1 MSKPKVIIFIS
12 GNGSN
17 LQNIINNIDSD
28 FLKMDIVAVVSNNS
42 EAKGLAKAEAAGIKT
57 IVIDTSNK
65 YIDQL
70 LAIAN
75 TYDIDLILLSGFM
88 KILPKDFTD
97 KFYGK
102 IINLHP
108 SLLPKFKGLD
118 THKKVLISKE
128 KYHGASVHFVT
139 SKLDDGPVIIQ
150 GKTKILKNDSE
161 DTLRDRVHKIEYN
174 IFPLAIK
181 WFVENHIKQVKDKCF
196 FDNEELEC
204 PIEHLS
210 D

>member
-1 MSKPKVIIFIS
+1 MNRPKVIIFIS

-28 FLKMDIVAVVSNNS
+28 FLKMDIAAVISNNPN
-42 EAKGLAKAEAAGIKT
+42 AKGLIRAEKAGIQT
-57 IVIDTSNK
+57 MLIDTSSK
-65 YIDQL
+65 YIDEL
-70 LAIAN
+70 LSLIN
-75 TYDIDLILLSGFM
+75 TYNIDLVLLSGFM

-108 SLLPKFKGLD
+108 SLLPKFKGLN

-139 SKLDDGPVIIQ
+139 SKLDDGPIIIQ

-161 DTLRDRVHKIEYN
+161 DTLKDRIHKIEHN

-181 WFVENHIKQVKDKCF
+181 WFIENHIKQIKDKCY
-196 FDNEELEC
+196 FDDEELKC

>member
-1 MSKPKVIIFIS
+1 MSRPKSIIFIS

-17 LQNIINNIDSD
+17 LQNIINNVTNN
-28 FLKMDIVAVVSNNS
+28 FLKMDIVAVVSNNA
-42 EAKGLAKAEAAGIKT
+42 EAKGLVRAKEAGIET

-65 YIDQL
+65 YIDKLLTLINTYHVDLVL
-70 LAIAN
+70 LA
-75 TYDIDLILLSGFM
+75 GFM

-118 THKKVLISKE
+118 THKKVLASKE

-150 GKTKILKNDSE
+150 GKTEILENDNE
-161 DTLRDRVHKIEYN
+161 ITLRDRVHKIEHN

-181 WFVENHIKQVKDKCF
+181 WFIENHIKQVEEKCF

>member
-1 MSKPKVIIFIS
+1 MSRPKVIIFIS
-12 GNGSN
+12 GKGSN
-17 LQNIINNIDSD
+17 LQNIINNIDSN
-28 FLKMDIVAVVSNNS
+28 FLKMDITAVVSNNS
-42 EAKGLAKAEAAGIKT
+42 NAKGLARAEEAGIKT

-102 IINLHP
+102 IMNLHP

-118 THKKVLISKE
+118 THKKVLASKE
-128 KYHGASVHFVT
+128 EYHGASVHFVT

-150 GKTKILKNDSE
+150 GKTKILKSDSE
-161 DTLRDRVHKIEYN
+161 NTLRDRVHRIEHN

-181 WFVENHIKQVKDKCF
+181 WFIEKHIKQVKDKCF

-204 PIEHLS
+204 PIEHLA

>member
-1 MSKPKVIIFIS
+1 MNRPKSIIFIS

-17 LQNIINNIDSD
+17 LQNIINNVTNN
-28 FLKMDIVAVVSNNS
+28 FLKMDIVAVVSNNA
-42 EAKGLAKAEAAGIKT
+42 EAKGLVRAKEAGIET

-65 YIDQL
+65 YIDKLLSLINTYHVDLVL
-70 LAIAN
+70 LA
-75 TYDIDLILLSGFM
+75 GFM

-118 THKKVLISKE
+118 THKKVLASKE

-150 GKTKILKNDSE
+150 GKTEILENDNE
-161 DTLRDRVHKIEYN
+161 ITLRDRVHKIEHN

-181 WFVENHIKQVKDKCF
+181 WFIENHIKQVEEKCF

>member
-1 MSKPKVIIFIS
+1 MSRPKVIIFIS

-28 FLKMDIVAVVSNNS
+28 FLKMDIIAVVSNNS
-42 EAKGLAKAEAAGIKT
+42 DAKGLARAQQADIET

-70 LAIAN
+70 LALEN

-102 IINLHP
+102 ILNLHP
-108 SLLPKFKGLD
+108 SLLPKFKGLN

-139 SKLDDGPVIIQ
+139 SILDDGPIIIQ
-150 GKTKILKNDSE
+150 GKTKVLKTDNE
-161 DTLRDRVHKIEYN
+161 ATLKDRIHKIEYN

-181 WFVENHIKQVKDKCF
+181 WFIENHIKQVKDKCF

>member
-1 MSKPKVIIFIS
+1 M
-12 GNGSN
+12 
-17 LQNIINNIDSD
+17 
-28 FLKMDIVAVVSNNS
+28 
-42 EAKGLAKAEAAGIKT
+42 GIET

-70 LAIAN
+70 LALAN

-139 SKLDDGPVIIQ
+139 SKLDDGPIIIQ
-150 GKTKILKNDSE
+150 GKTKILKMI
-161 DTLRDRVHKIEYN
+161 VKIR
-174 IFPLAIK
+174 
-181 WFVENHIKQVKDKCF
+181 
-196 FDNEELEC
+196 
-204 PIEHLS
+204 
-210 D
+210 

>member
-1 MSKPKVIIFIS
+1 MSRPKSIIFIS

-17 LQNIINNIDSD
+17 LQNIINNVTND
-28 FLKMDIVAVVSNNS
+28 FLKMDIAAVVSNNP
-42 EAKGLAKAEAAGIKT
+42 EAKGLIRAKEAGIET

-65 YIDQL
+65 YIDKL
-70 LAIAN
+70 LTLIN
-75 TYDIDLILLSGFM
+75 TYNIDLILLSGFM

-97 KFYGK
+97 KFCGK

-108 SLLPKFKGLD
+108 SLLPKFKGLN
-118 THKKVLISKE
+118 THKKVLASKE

-139 SKLDDGPVIIQ
+139 SELDDGPVIIQ
-150 GKTKILKNDSE
+150 GKTEILKNDNE
-161 DTLRDRVHKIEYN
+161 DTLRNRVHKIEQN

-181 WFVENHIKQVKDKCF
+181 WFIENHIKQVKDKCF

-210 D
+210 N

>member
-1 MSKPKVIIFIS
+1 MSRPKSIIFIS

-17 LQNIINNIDSD
+17 LQNIINNISSD
-28 FLKMDIVAVVSNNS
+28 FLKMDIAAVVSNNP
-42 EAKGLAKAEAAGIKT
+42 EAKGLTRAKEAGIET

-65 YIDQL
+65 YVDKL
-70 LAIAN
+70 LTLIN
-75 TYDIDLILLSGFM
+75 TYNIDLILLSGFM

-108 SLLPKFKGLD
+108 SLLPKFKGLN
-118 THKKVLISKE
+118 THKKVLASKE

-139 SKLDDGPVIIQ
+139 SELDDGPVIIQ
-150 GKTKILKNDSE
+150 GKTEILKNDNE
-161 DTLRDRVHKIEYN
+161 DTLRNRVHKIEQN

-181 WFVENHIKQVKDKCF
+181 WFIENHIKQVKDKCF

-210 D
+210 N

>member
-1 MSKPKVIIFIS
+1 MSRPKSIIFIS

-17 LQNIINNIDSD
+17 LQNIINNVTSN
-28 FLKMDIVAVVSNNS
+28 FLKMDIVAVVSNNA
-42 EAKGLAKAEAAGIKT
+42 EAKGLVRAKEAGIET

-65 YIDQL
+65 YIDKLLSLINTYHVDLVL
-70 LAIAN
+70 LA
-75 TYDIDLILLSGFM
+75 GFM

-118 THKKVLISKE
+118 THKKVLASKE

-150 GKTKILKNDSE
+150 GKTEILENDNE
-161 DTLRDRVHKIEYN
+161 ITLRDRVHKIEHN

-181 WFVENHIKQVKDKCF
+181 WFIENHIKQVEEKCF

>member
-1 MSKPKVIIFIS
+1 MSRPKSIIFIS

-17 LQNIINNIDSD
+17 LQNIINNISSD
-28 FLKMDIVAVVSNNS
+28 FLKMDIAAVVSNNP
-42 EAKGLAKAEAAGIKT
+42 EAKGLTRAKKAGIET

-65 YIDQL
+65 YVDKL
-70 LAIAN
+70 LTLIN
-75 TYDIDLILLSGFM
+75 TYNIDLILLSGFM

-108 SLLPKFKGLD
+108 SLLPKFKGLN
-118 THKKVLISKE
+118 THKKVLASKE

-139 SKLDDGPVIIQ
+139 SELDDGPVIIQ
-150 GKTKILKNDSE
+150 GKTEILKNDNE
-161 DTLRDRVHKIEYN
+161 DTLRDRVHKIEQN

-181 WFVENHIKQVKDKCF
+181 WFIENHIKQVKDKCF

-210 D
+210 N

>member
-1 MSKPKVIIFIS
+1 MSRPKVIIFIS
-12 GNGSN
+12 GKGSN
-17 LQNIINNIDSD
+17 LQNIINNIDSN
-28 FLKMDIVAVVSNNS
+28 FLKMDITAVVSNNS
-42 EAKGLAKAEAAGIKT
+42 NAKGLARAEEVGIKT

-139 SKLDDGPVIIQ
+139 SKLDDGPIIIQ

-161 DTLRDRVHKIEYN
+161 DTLKDRIHKIEHN

-181 WFVENHIKQVKDKCF
+181 WFIENHIKQIKDKCY
-196 FDNEELEC
+196 FDDEELKC

>member
-1 MSKPKVIIFIS
+1 MSRPKVIIFIS

-17 LQNIINNIDSD
+17 LQNIINNINSD

-42 EAKGLAKAEAAGIKT
+42 EAKGLARAEKAGIKT

-70 LAIAN
+70 LTLEN
-75 TYDIDLILLSGFM
+75 TYNIDLILLSGFM

-108 SLLPKFKGLD
+108 SLLPKFKGLN

-139 SKLDDGPVIIQ
+139 SRLDDGPIIIQ
-150 GKTKILKNDSE
+150 GKTKVLKTDNE
-161 DTLRDRVHKIEYN
+161 VTLKDRIHKIEYN

-181 WFVENHIKQVKDKCF
+181 WFIENHVKQVKDKCF

>member
-1 MSKPKVIIFIS
+1 MSRPKVIIFIS
-12 GNGSN
+12 GKGSN
-17 LQNIINNIDSD
+17 LQNIINNIDSN
-28 FLKMDIVAVVSNNS
+28 FLKMDITAVVSNNS
-42 EAKGLAKAEAAGIKT
+42 NAKGLARAEEVGIKT

-139 SKLDDGPVIIQ
+139 SKLDDGPIIIQ

-161 DTLRDRVHKIEYN
+161 DTLKDRIHKIEHN

-181 WFVENHIKQVKDKCF
+181 WFIENHIKQVKGKCF

-204 PIEHLS
+204 PIEHLA

>member
-1 MSKPKVIIFIS
+1 MSRSKSIIFIS

-17 LQNIINNIDSD
+17 LQNIINNINND
-28 FLKMDIVAVVSNNS
+28 FLKMDIVAVVSNNA
-42 EAKGLAKAEAAGIKT
+42 EAKGLARAKIAGIET

-65 YIDQL
+65 YTDKL
-70 LAIAN
+70 LTLIN
-75 TYDIDLILLSGFM
+75 TYKIDLILLSGFM

-118 THKKVLISKE
+118 TYKKVLASKE

-150 GKTKILKNDSE
+150 GKTEILENDDE
-161 DTLRDRVHKIEYN
+161 ITLRDRVHKIEHN

-181 WFVENHIKQVKDKCF
+181 WFIENHIKQVEEKCF

>member
-1 MSKPKVIIFIS
+1 MSRPKVIIFIS
-12 GNGSN
+12 GKGSN
-17 LQNIINNIDSD
+17 LQNIINNIDSN
-28 FLKMDIVAVVSNNS
+28 FLKMDITAVVSNNS
-42 EAKGLAKAEAAGIKT
+42 NAKGLARAEEVGIKT
-57 IVIDTSNK
+57 IVIDISNK

-139 SKLDDGPVIIQ
+139 SKLDDGPIIIQ

-161 DTLRDRVHKIEYN
+161 NTLKDRIHKIEHN

-181 WFVENHIKQVKDKCF
+181 WFIENHIKQIKDKCY
-196 FDNEELEC
+196 FDDEELKC

>member
-1 MSKPKVIIFIS
+1 MSRPKVIIFIS

-17 LQNIINNIDSD
+17 LQNIINNVDSD

-70 LAIAN
+70 LTLAN
-75 TYDIDLILLSGFM
+75 TYNTDLILLSGFM

-139 SKLDDGPVIIQ
+139 SKLDDGPIIIQ
-150 GKTKILKNDSE
+150 GKTKVLKTDNE
-161 DTLRDRVHKIEYN
+161 VTLKERIHKIEYN

-181 WFVENHIKQVKDKCF
+181 WFIENHIKQVKDKCF
-196 FDNEELEC
+196 FNNEELEC

>member
-1 MSKPKVIIFIS
+1 
-12 GNGSN
+12 
-17 LQNIINNIDSD
+17 
-28 FLKMDIVAVVSNNS
+28 MDIVAVVSNNA
-42 EAKGLAKAEAAGIKT
+42 EAKGLARAKTAGIET

-65 YIDQL
+65 YTDKL
-70 LAIAN
+70 LTLIN
-75 TYDIDLILLSGFM
+75 TYKIDLILLSGFM

-118 THKKVLISKE
+118 TYKKVLASKE

-150 GKTKILKNDSE
+150 GKTEILKNDSE
-161 DTLRDRVHKIEYN
+161 DTLRDRVHRIEYN

-181 WFVENHIKQVKDKCF
+181 WFIENHIKQVKDKCF

>member
-1 MSKPKVIIFIS
+1 MSRSKSIIFIS

-17 LQNIINNIDSD
+17 LQNIINNINND
-28 FLKMDIVAVVSNNS
+28 FLKMDIVAVVSNNA
-42 EAKGLAKAEAAGIKT
+42 EAKGLARATAAGIET

-65 YIDQL
+65 YTDKL
-70 LAIAN
+70 LTLIN
-75 TYDIDLILLSGFM
+75 TYKIDLILLSGFM

-118 THKKVLISKE
+118 TYKKVLASKE

-150 GKTKILKNDSE
+150 GKTEILKNDSE

-181 WFVENHIKQVKDKCF
+181 WFIENHIKQVKDKCF

>member
-1 MSKPKVIIFIS
+1 MSRSKSIIFIS

-17 LQNIINNIDSD
+17 LQNIINNINND
-28 FLKMDIVAVVSNNS
+28 FLKMDIVAVVSNNA
-42 EAKGLAKAEAAGIKT
+42 EAKGLARAKAAGIET

-65 YIDQL
+65 YTDKL
-70 LAIAN
+70 LTLIN
-75 TYDIDLILLSGFM
+75 TYKIDLILLSGFM

-118 THKKVLISKE
+118 TYKKVLASKE

-150 GKTKILKNDSE
+150 GKTEILKNDSE
-161 DTLRDRVHKIEYN
+161 DTLKDRIHKIEYN

-181 WFVENHIKQVKDKCF
+181 WFIENHIKQVKDKCF

>member
-1 MSKPKVIIFIS
+1 MSRPKVIIFIS
-12 GNGSN
+12 GKGSN
-17 LQNIINNIDSD
+17 LQNIINNIDSN
-28 FLKMDIVAVVSNNS
+28 FLKMDITAVVSNNS
-42 EAKGLAKAEAAGIKT
+42 NAKGLARAEEVGIKT

-139 SKLDDGPVIIQ
+139 SKLDDGPIIIQ

-161 DTLRDRVHKIEYN
+161 NTLKDRIHKIEHN

-181 WFVENHIKQVKDKCF
+181 WFIENHIKQVKDKCY
-196 FDNEELEC
+196 FDDEELKC

>member
-1 MSKPKVIIFIS
+1 MSRPKVIIFIS
-12 GNGSN
+12 GKGSN
-17 LQNIINNIDSD
+17 LQNIINNIDSN
-28 FLKMDIVAVVSNNS
+28 FLKMDISAVVSNNS
-42 EAKGLAKAEAAGIKT
+42 NAKGLARAEEVGIKT

-108 SLLPKFKGLD
+108 SLLPKFNGLD

-139 SKLDDGPVIIQ
+139 SKLDDGPIIIQ

-161 DTLRDRVHKIEYN
+161 DTLKDRIHKIEHN

-181 WFVENHIKQVKDKCF
+181 WFIENHIKQVKDKCY
-196 FDNEELEC
+196 FDGEELKC

>member
-1 MSKPKVIIFIS
+1 MSRPKVIIFIS
-12 GNGSN
+12 GKGSN
-17 LQNIINNIDSD
+17 LQNIINNIDNN
-28 FLKMDIVAVVSNNS
+28 FLKMDITAVVSNNS
-42 EAKGLAKAEAAGIKT
+42 NAKGLARAEEVGIKT

-139 SKLDDGPVIIQ
+139 SKLDDGPIIIQ

-161 DTLRDRVHKIEYN
+161 DTLKDRIHKIEHN

-181 WFVENHIKQVKDKCF
+181 WFIENHIKQVKDKCY
-196 FDNEELEC
+196 FDGEELKC

>member
-1 MSKPKVIIFIS
+1 MSRPKVIIFIS

-28 FLKMDIVAVVSNNS
+28 FLKMDIIAVVSNNS
-42 EAKGLAKAEAAGIKT
+42 DAKGLARAQQADIET

-70 LAIAN
+70 LTLAN

-102 IINLHP
+102 IMNLHP

-118 THKKVLISKE
+118 THKKVLASKE
-128 KYHGASVHFVT
+128 EYHGASVHFVT

-150 GKTKILKNDSE
+150 GKTKILKSDSE
-161 DTLRDRVHKIEYN
+161 NTLRDRVHRIEHN

-181 WFVENHIKQVKDKCF
+181 WFIEKHIKQVKDKCF

-204 PIEHLS
+204 PIEHLA

>member
-1 MSKPKVIIFIS
+1 MSRPKVIIFIS

-42 EAKGLAKAEAAGIKT
+42 EAKGLARAETAGIKT

-70 LAIAN
+70 LTLEN
-75 TYDIDLILLSGFM
+75 TYNIDLILLSGFM

-108 SLLPKFKGLD
+108 SLLPKYKGLN

-139 SKLDDGPVIIQ
+139 SILDDGPIIIQ
-150 GKTKILKNDSE
+150 GKTKVLKTDNE
-161 DTLRDRVHKIEYN
+161 ATLKDRIHKIEYN

-181 WFVENHIKQVKDKCF
+181 WFIENHVKQVKDKCF

>member
-1 MSKPKVIIFIS
+1 MSRPKSIIFIS

-17 LQNIINNIDSD
+17 LQNIINNVTND
-28 FLKMDIVAVVSNNS
+28 FLKMDIAAVVSNNA
-42 EAKGLAKAEAAGIKT
+42 EAKGLIRAKEAGIET
-57 IVIDTSNK
+57 IVIDTSNE
-65 YIDQL
+65 YIDKL
-70 LAIAN
+70 LTLIN
-75 TYDIDLILLSGFM
+75 SYHIDLILLSGFM

-118 THKKVLISKE
+118 THKKVLASKE

-150 GKTKILKNDSE
+150 GKTEILENDDE
-161 DTLRDRVHKIEYN
+161 ITLRDRVHKIEHN

-181 WFVENHIKQVKDKCF
+181 WFIENHIKQVEEKCF

>member
-1 MSKPKVIIFIS
+1 MSRSKSIIFIS

-17 LQNIINNIDSD
+17 LQNIINNINND
-28 FLKMDIVAVVSNNS
+28 FLKMDIVAVVSNNA
-42 EAKGLAKAEAAGIKT
+42 EAKGLARATAAGIET

-65 YIDQL
+65 YTDKL
-70 LAIAN
+70 LTLIN
-75 TYDIDLILLSGFM
+75 TYKIDLILLSGFM
-88 KILPKDFTD
+88 KILPKGFTD

-118 THKKVLISKE
+118 TYKKVLASKE

-150 GKTKILKNDSE
+150 GKTEILKNDSE

-181 WFVENHIKQVKDKCF
+181 WFIENHIKQVKDKCF

-210 D
+210 N

>member
-1 MSKPKVIIFIS
+1 MSRPKVIIFIS
-12 GNGSN
+12 GKGSN
-17 LQNIINNIDSD
+17 LQNIINNIDSN
-28 FLKMDIVAVVSNNS
+28 FLKMDITAVVSNNS
-42 EAKGLAKAEAAGIKT
+42 NAKGLARAEEVGIKT
-57 IVIDTSNK
+57 IVIDISNK

-139 SKLDDGPVIIQ
+139 SKLDDGPIIIQ

-161 DTLRDRVHKIEYN
+161 DTLKDRIHKIEHN

-181 WFVENHIKQVKDKCF
+181 WFIENHIKQVKDKCF

-210 D
+210 N

>member
-1 MSKPKVIIFIS
+1 MSRPKVIIFIS

-42 EAKGLAKAEAAGIKT
+42 EAKGLEKAEAAGIKT
-57 IVIDTSNK
+57 IIIDTSNK

-70 LAIAN
+70 LTLTN
-75 TYDIDLILLSGFM
+75 TYNVDLILLSGFM
-88 KILPKDFTD
+88 KILPEDFTD

-118 THKKVLISKE
+118 THKKALISKE

-139 SKLDDGPVIIQ
+139 SKLDDGPIIIQ
-150 GKTKILKNDSE
+150 GKTKVLKTDNEITLKN
-161 DTLRDRVHKIEYN
+161 RIHKIEYN

-181 WFVENHIKQVKDKCF
+181 WFIENHIKQVKDKCF

>member
-1 MSKPKVIIFIS
+1 MSRPKVIVFIS

-17 LQNIINNIDSD
+17 LQNIINNINSD

-42 EAKGLAKAEAAGIKT
+42 EAKGLARAETAGIKT

-70 LAIAN
+70 LTLEN
-75 TYDIDLILLSGFM
+75 TYNIDLILLSGFM

-108 SLLPKFKGLD
+108 SLLPKFKGLN

-139 SKLDDGPVIIQ
+139 SRLDDGPIIIQ
-150 GKTKILKNDSE
+150 GKTKVLKTDNE
-161 DTLRDRVHKIEYN
+161 VTLKDRIHKIEYN

-181 WFVENHIKQVKDKCF
+181 WFIENHVKQVKDKCF

>member
-1 MSKPKVIIFIS
+1 MSRPKVIVFIS

-17 LQNIINNIDSD
+17 LQNIINNINSD

-42 EAKGLAKAEAAGIKT
+42 EAKGLARAETAGIKT

-70 LAIAN
+70 LTLEN
-75 TYDIDLILLSGFM
+75 TYNIDLILLSGFM

-108 SLLPKFKGLD
+108 SLLPKFKGLN

-139 SKLDDGPVIIQ
+139 SILDDGPIIIQ
-150 GKTKILKNDSE
+150 GKTKVLKTDNE
-161 DTLRDRVHKIEYN
+161 ATLKDRIHKIEYN

-181 WFVENHIKQVKDKCF
+181 WFIENHVKQVKDKCF

>member
-1 MSKPKVIIFIS
+1 MSRSKSIIFIS

-17 LQNIINNIDSD
+17 LQNIINNINND
-28 FLKMDIVAVVSNNS
+28 FLKMDIVAVVSNNA
-42 EAKGLAKAEAAGIKT
+42 EAKGLARAKAAGIET

-65 YIDQL
+65 YTDKL
-70 LAIAN
+70 LTLIN
-75 TYDIDLILLSGFM
+75 TYKIDLILLSGFM

-118 THKKVLISKE
+118 TYKKVLASKE

-150 GKTKILKNDSE
+150 GKTEILKNDSE
-161 DTLRDRVHKIEYN
+161 DTLRDRVHRIEYN

-181 WFVENHIKQVKDKCF
+181 WFIENHIKQVKDKCF

>member
-1 MSKPKVIIFIS
+1 MSRSKSIIFIS

-17 LQNIINNIDSD
+17 LQNIINNINND
-28 FLKMDIVAVVSNNS
+28 FLKMDIVAVVSNNA
-42 EAKGLAKAEAAGIKT
+42 EAKGLVRAKEAGIET

-65 YIDQL
+65 YIDKLLSLINTYHVDLVL
-70 LAIAN
+70 LA
-75 TYDIDLILLSGFM
+75 GFM

-118 THKKVLISKE
+118 THKKVLASKE

-150 GKTKILKNDSE
+150 GKTEILENDNE
-161 DTLRDRVHKIEYN
+161 ITLRDRVHKIEHN

-181 WFVENHIKQVKDKCF
+181 WFIENHIKQVEEKCF

>member
-1 MSKPKVIIFIS
+1 MSRSKVIIFIS

-42 EAKGLAKAEAAGIKT
+42 EAKGLEKAEAADIKT

-70 LAIAN
+70 LTLTN
-75 TYDIDLILLSGFM
+75 TYNVDLILLSGFM
-88 KILPKDFTD
+88 KILPEDFTD

-139 SKLDDGPVIIQ
+139 SKLDDGPIIIQ
-150 GKTKILKNDSE
+150 GKTKVLKTDNE
-161 DTLRDRVHKIEYN
+161 VTLKERIHKIEYN

-181 WFVENHIKQVKDKCF
+181 WFIENHIKQVKDKCF

>member
-1 MSKPKVIIFIS
+1 MSRSKSIIFIS

-17 LQNIINNIDSD
+17 LQNIINNINND
-28 FLKMDIVAVVSNNS
+28 FLKMDIVAVVSNNA
-42 EAKGLAKAEAAGIKT
+42 EAKGLARAKEAGIAT

-65 YIDQL
+65 YTDKL
-70 LAIAN
+70 LTLIN
-75 TYDIDLILLSGFM
+75 TYKIDLILLSGFM

-118 THKKVLISKE
+118 TYKKVLASKE

-150 GKTKILKNDSE
+150 GKTEILKNDSE
-161 DTLRDRVHKIEYN
+161 DTLKDRVHKIEYN

-181 WFVENHIKQVKDKCF
+181 WFIENHIKQVKDKCF

>member
-1 MSKPKVIIFIS
+1 MSRSKSIIFIS

-17 LQNIINNIDSD
+17 LQNIINNINND

-42 EAKGLAKAEAAGIKT
+42 EAKGLARAETAGIKT

-70 LAIAN
+70 LTLEN
-75 TYDIDLILLSGFM
+75 TYNIDLILLSGFM

-161 DTLRDRVHKIEYN
+161 DTLKDRIHKIEHN

-181 WFVENHIKQVKDKCF
+181 WFIENHIKQVKDKCF

-204 PIEHLS
+204 PIEHLA

>member
-1 MSKPKVIIFIS
+1 MSRPKVIIFIS
-12 GNGSN
+12 GKGSN
-17 LQNIINNIDSD
+17 LQNIINNIDSN
-28 FLKMDIVAVVSNNS
+28 FLKMDISAVVSNNS
-42 EAKGLAKAEAAGIKT
+42 NAKGLARAEEVGIKT

-139 SKLDDGPVIIQ
+139 SKLDDGPIIIQ

-161 DTLRDRVHKIEYN
+161 DTLKDRIHKIEHN

-181 WFVENHIKQVKDKCF
+181 WFIENHIKQVKDKCF